1 MFIYA
6 QSCFRKSYNSLCKNR
21 GSCRIFLLTLGS
33 IDKGVHDCEKKEK
46 NFFLKT
52 SIIQVPVI
60 LEAMQMGLICL
71 TGIHCQVFHHHCA
84 PQQSKVRMVLW
95 PNTTSCYLMYNK
107 DMIQPPSADT
117 LKKTAQAGQGGPPFN
132 PSTLDVEVSRFLWTR
147 GQPGLYSEF

>member
-1 MFIYA
+1 MNSEASLVQISITHQPRLHSETLPLRGKKKEQSMFIYA

-84 PQQSKVRMVLW
+84 PQQSKVRMVL
-95 PNTTSCYLMYNK
+95 
-107 DMIQPPSADT
+107 
-117 LKKTAQAGQGGPPFN
+117 
-132 PSTLDVEVSRFLWTR
+132 
-147 GQPGLYSEF
+147 